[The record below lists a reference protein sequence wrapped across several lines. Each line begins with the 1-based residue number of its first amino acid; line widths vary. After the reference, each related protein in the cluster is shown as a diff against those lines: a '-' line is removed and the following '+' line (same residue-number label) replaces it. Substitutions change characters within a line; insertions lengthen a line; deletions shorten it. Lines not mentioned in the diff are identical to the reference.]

1 MALMRWSQAMS
12 VGVPELDADHRGL
25 IDIIND
31 LAALSDGEARPQIV
45 RASLTRLQ
53 RYALVHFGREEKV
66 MTACGFPHLDVHQEE
81 HRAFVLT
88 MQGFNQSLHSD
99 PGALAGRLAEEIL
112 DYLKNWLTHH
122 ILLEDM
128 AYKPFARERLAD
140 VRAAA
145 KAFRQPEFQQ
155 SR

>member
-1 MALMRWSQAMS
+1 MALMRWTQAMS
-12 VGVPELDADHRGL
+12 VGVPELDEDHQGL
-25 IDIIND
+25 IEIIND
-31 LAALSDGEARPQIV
+31 LAVHSAGAAEPKAV
-45 RASLTRLQ
+45 RVCLTRLQ
-53 RYALVHFGREEKV
+53 RYALIHFGREEKV
-66 MTACGFPHLDVHQEE
+66 MTACGFPHLGVHQEE

-88 MQGFNQSLHSD
+88 MQGFNQSLQGD

-112 DYLKNWLTHH
+112 DYLKNWLNHH

-145 KAFRQPEFQQ
+145 KSFRQPEFHQ

>member
-1 MALMRWSQAMS
+1 MVLMRWTQAMS
-12 VGVPELDADHRGL
+12 VGVPELDADHQGL

-31 LAALSDGEARPQIV
+31 LAVLGGPKAESHAVGACLK
-45 RASLTRLQ
+45 RLQ
-53 RYALVHFGREEKV
+53 RYALVHFGREEKI
-66 MTACGFPHLDVHQEE
+66 MTACGFPYLGVHQEE

-88 MQGFNQSLHSD
+88 MQGFNQSLQAD
-99 PGALAGRLAEEIL
+99 PRGLAGRLADEIL
-112 DYLKNWLTHH
+112 DYLKTWLNHH

-140 VRAAA
+140 VRAAVQ
-145 KAFRQPEFQQ
+145 AFRQPEFHQ

>member
-1 MALMRWSQAMS
+1 MVLMRWTQGMS
-12 VGVPELDADHRGL
+12 VGVPELDDDHRGL

-31 LAALSDGEARPQIV
+31 LAALSGAEARPQSV
-45 RASLTRLQ
+45 RACLTRLH
-53 RYALVHFGREEKV
+53 RYAPVHFGREEKV
-66 MTACGFPHLDVHQEE
+66 MTACGFPHLGVHQEE

-88 MQGFNQSLHSD
+88 MQGFNQSLQGD
-99 PGALAGRLAEEIL
+99 PAALAGHLAEEIL

-128 AYKPFARERLAD
+128 AYKPYASERLAD

-145 KAFRQPEFQQ
+145 QSFRQPEFHS